1 MRSFSVI
8 ATVACA
14 ALSYAA
20 PLVNLDAGVHAVA
33 PVVGKVAVGAKV
45 DVRHDKGIPDVI
57 QTTNEKLS
65 VAMAPLTFITQQN
78 ATVETITPILGEVK
92 VILGG
97 AIKEVTAI
105 AAPVAGQATGVVGGL
120 LGGLLGTVF
129 SLAGQVLSLPAIAGL
144 LSTLLTVVFTAL
156 GAVLKL
162 LNTGDLASLKPLLVE
177 VAGLVADLLK
187 VVLPLV
193 GGLVAALLP
202 LVAEVLKVVDALGVT
217 DLFAGLGLKL

>member
-20 PLVNLDAGVHAVA
+20 PLVNLNLDAGVPAVA
-33 PVVGKVAVGAKV
+33 KVGANVAV
-45 DVRHDKGIPDVI
+45 RQDKGIPDVI
-57 QTTNEKLS
+57 QATTVQLTT
-65 VAMAPLTFITQQN
+65 VIAPLTFITQQN
-78 ATVETITPILGEVK
+78 ATVEAITPILSEVK

-177 VAGLVADLLK
+177 VAQLVADLLK
-187 VVLPLV
+187 VVLPLI